1 MRRDTPSGPLPRVTG
16 SVRLT
21 LTGNDRD
28 LRARAFEL
36 ERLWPGTAVQLDVGA
51 VEPWEATAFDL
62 VHLVASATQARAL
75 AIDVIGEPQ
84 AVSAWV
90 RELRAAVDAYAVPA
104 QVGGD
109 AS

>member
-1 MRRDTPSGPLPRVTG
+1 MRRSTHSGPVPRVTG

-36 ERLWPGTAVQLDVGA
+36 ERLWPGTAIHFDVGA
-51 VEPWEATAFDL
+51 VEPWETTARDL
-62 VHLVASATQARAL
+62 VHLIAHATHAQAL
-75 AIDVIGEPQ
+75 AVDVIGEPR

-90 RELRAAVDAYAVPA
+90 HELRAAVNAHAAPA
-104 QVGGD
+104 RVGGD